1 MSSKKSDKKSLA
13 RRTLEA
19 CRNQLFFENRF
30 LEQALFRLQWEDDGA
45 VSFGSEGM
53 HLYYRSDYVLERY
66 MQAPQQLMSDYLH
79 TVIHCLYQHPFFV
92 LQEQGAYWDLASD
105 IAAECILEEIVAG
118 KDSFLQETAEGCGIV
133 FLSGLGRKSARC
145 PRRRFLCFYVEIC
158 SRTGNLLH
166 FSEWDLTSLAPCSG
180 GMNIDYGMRGMMKM
194 MESKKTAAGRK
205 AEKETVSLKAASRK
219 AMKTTGRQ
227 KVANLKTMRATK
239 R

>member
-118 KDSFLQETAEGCGIV
+118 KDSFLQETAEGKLRHSLSERIRAEVGAMSAQKIFV
-133 FLSGLGRKSARC
+133 FLRRNMQSDREFIAFFGMGFDELGALFRRDEHRLWYARNDENDGEQENSGRAESGERDS
-145 PRRRFLCFYVEIC
+145 ESE
-158 SRTGNLLH
+158 SRQ
-166 FSEWDLTSLAPCSG
+166 SESD
-180 GMNIDYGMRGMMKM
+180 
-194 MESKKTAAGRK
+194 
-205 AEKETVSLKAASRK
+205 
-219 AMKTTGRQ
+219 
-227 KVANLKTMRATK
+227 
-239 R
+239 

>member
-118 KDSFLQETAEGCGIV
+118 KDSFLQETAEGKLRHSLSERIRAEVGAMSAQKIFV
-133 FLSGLGRKSARC
+133 FLRLSLIHISE
-145 PRRRFLCFYVEIC
+145 PTRR
-158 SRTGNLLH
+158 
-166 FSEWDLTSLAPCSG
+166 
-180 GMNIDYGMRGMMKM
+180 
-194 MESKKTAAGRK
+194 
-205 AEKETVSLKAASRK
+205 
-219 AMKTTGRQ
+219 
-227 KVANLKTMRATK
+227 
-239 R
+239 